1 MIQSAL
7 AGKNSTA
14 EKLVLWYIPLAFA
27 ALFIWGSVL
36 QMRSFVINDADF
48 GYFITQIWRVWN
60 GWDWQVPFSNVY
72 EGKPFYAH
80 HCTPLTALLAPIVGP
95 WKSPYPLS
103 ILHGAAAGAMAF
115 ILPRLV
121 RALHA
126 EAEGD
131 SAEGNSANSNWVW
144 TAGVMLV
151 LFFFFRPVLTPWS
164 RQVHYTTLVT
174 PVLMLAVLMLHKRNW
189 WALAGCCFVVFLAQE
204 RAAPSIFCLGMYAF
218 LLLGMRRV
226 GLVLCTLSGL
236 WFVTVTKVWLPY
248 MRELAGA
255 GSGYAFG
262 KFVNPVGGWDL
273 KLQYY
278 LRLLAYCWFLPLL
291 GRKALL
297 CLLCTLPYLGMVAVS
312 DYGQMWAMAGQY
324 EDLPGVFLLLA
335 ICHACM
341 WVQGRLWPALWK
353 KILPVA
359 AALMAVIMLCTQ
371 TGWYNPAATV
381 ARLLQHPDAPAYAR
395 LRDSLATL
403 PEFPPSVRVWAQ
415 SGIGPHVFYPYKRY
429 IADIKHMGGSLD
441 DSVVILS
448 PYAGTAYLAGGGG
461 GVSRGEFEQGKAFFD
476 AHPDLVCVK
485 DNGVMVVYVGKKL
498 QETQAELVR
507 QLRQ

>member
-1 MIQSAL
+1 MQDAF

-80 HCTPLTALLAPIVGP
+80 HCTPLTALLAPLVGP

-103 ILHGAAAGAMAF
+103 MLHGAAAGAMAF

-121 RALHA
+121 RTLHA

-131 SAEGNSANSNWVW
+131 NAAGNWVW

-174 PVLMLAVLMLHKRNW
+174 PVLMLAVLMLHQRRW

-204 RAAPSIFCLGMYAF
+204 RAAPSIFCLFLYAF

-226 GLVLCTLSGL
+226 GLVLCAFSGL
-236 WFVTVTKVWLPY
+236 WFGTVTKVWLPY
-248 MRELAGA
+248 MREVAGA
-255 GSGYAFG
+255 GTGYAFG
-262 KFVNPVGGWDL
+262 QFVNPAGGWDL

-297 CLLCTLPYLGMVAVS
+297 CLLCTLPYLAMVAVS
-312 DYGQMWAMAGQY
+312 GYGQMWAMAGQY

-335 ICHACM
+335 MCHACM
-341 WVQGRLWPALWK
+341 WVQGKLRPELWK
-353 KILPVA
+353 KVLPVA
-359 AALMAVIMLCTQ
+359 ATLMAAIMLATQ

-381 ARLLQHPDAPAYAR
+381 ARLLQHPDSQSYAR
-395 LRDSLATL
+395 LRESLGSL
-403 PEFPPSVRVWAQ
+403 PDFPPSVRVWAQ
-415 SGIGPHVFYPYKRY
+415 SGLGPHVFYPYQRY
-429 IADIKHMGGSLD
+429 VADINRMSGSLD

-461 GVSRGEFEQGKAFFD
+461 GVSRDEFERGKAYFD

-485 DNGVMVVYVGKKL
+485 DNGVVVVYAGKKL